1 MYGGLTFLSLFI
13 YSCPS
18 GPRIPVC
25 PPRHSM
31 PNGALDTYLPFNSFF
46 LIFFLN
52 LPIWAVDTCFY
63 SFFLL
68 LSPSGPWIP
77 AFCQKQKQ
85 KKTFFLGPSGPRI
98 PAFSLFS
105 HAQRG
110 LGYLLLLFFFLFLL
124 PIGAVDT
131 CFNFFF
137 HGPTGR
143 LVDGNMVL

>member
-1 MYGGLTFLSLFI
+1 M
-13 YSCPS
+13 
-18 GPRIPVC
+18 
-25 PPRHSM
+25 
-31 PNGALDTYLPFNSFF
+31 
-46 LIFFLN
+46 
-52 LPIWAVDTCFY
+52 DTCF
-63 SFFLL
+63 LL
-68 LSPSGPWIP
+68 
-77 AFCQKQKQ
+77 KN

-137 HGPTGR
+137 SRPNGALGGWKYGFVSYCTTWNIYASY
-143 LVDGNMVL
+143 LCVLLLLIVWCCVSEPMA

>member
-1 MYGGLTFLSLFI
+1 M
-13 YSCPS
+13 
-18 GPRIPVC
+18 
-25 PPRHSM
+25 
-31 PNGALDTYLPFNSFF
+31 
-46 LIFFLN
+46 
-52 LPIWAVDTCFY
+52 DTCF
-63 SFFLL
+63 LL
-68 LSPSGPWIP
+68 
-77 AFCQKQKQ
+77 
-85 KKTFFLGPSGPRI
+85 KKKNTFFLGPSGPRI

-143 LVDGNMVL
+143 LVDGNMVLWVIALPGISMPLICVYCCCWSFGAVWVNLWLRKNDFALKLSGCSGRGEPASAIMVSAWYGYSRASYAKN